1 MDKLKAEFEPKD
13 ITTIMALFLGWPE
26 RKQWWEVIGLCK
38 GMAYF
43 GDFTQEVQLK
53 DI

>member
-13 ITTIMALFLGWPE
+13 ITTIMTLFLSWLE
-26 RKQWWEVIGLCK
+26 RKQWPEVIGLHK
-38 GMAYF
+38 GVAYF

-53 DI
+53 EI

>member
-13 ITTIMALFLGWPE
+13 ITTIMTLFHGWPE
-26 RKQWWEVIGLCK
+26 RKQWPEVIGLCK

-43 GDFTQEVQLK
+43 GDFTQEVHTLK
-53 DI
+53 